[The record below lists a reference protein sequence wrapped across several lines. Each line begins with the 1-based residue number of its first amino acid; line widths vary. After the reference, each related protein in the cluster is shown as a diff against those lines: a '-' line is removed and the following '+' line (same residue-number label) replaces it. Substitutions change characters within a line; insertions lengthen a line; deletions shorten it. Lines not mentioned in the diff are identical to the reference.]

1 MQSTTY
7 IAIILIAIFLILLG
21 TIIGL
26 LQSVINNAIRRYI
39 IPDLNKKGYVYK
51 GYESVKH
58 GIGDFTRQTNADIST
73 TRFVITNGSPFNS
86 FFFYIYYKTP
96 AEEKRVTARI
106 DTRFFFIEKVKYSQE
121 L

>member
-7 IAIILIAIFLILLG
+7 ITIILIAIFLVLLG

-26 LQSVINNAIRRYI
+26 LQSTINKAIRRFI
-39 IPDLNKKGYVYK
+39 IPDLKEKGYVYK
-51 GYESVKH
+51 GYESVKY

-73 TRFVITNGSPFNS
+73 TPFVITNGSPFSS

-96 AEEKRVTARI
+96 TEEKRVTARI
-106 DTRFFFIEKVKYSQE
+106 DTSFFFIQKVKYSHK

>member
-7 IAIILIAIFLILLG
+7 ITIVLIAIFLILLG
-21 TIIGL
+21 SIIGIL
-26 LQSVINNAIRRYI
+26 RSVINKAIRRYV

-51 GYESVKH
+51 GYESVKY
-58 GIGDFTRQTNADIST
+58 GIGDFTRQTNADIPST
-73 TRFVITNGSPFNS
+73 PFVITNGSPFNS

-96 AEEKRVTARI
+96 TGEKRVTARI
-106 DTRFFFIEKVKYSQE
+106 DTSFFFIQKVKYSHE